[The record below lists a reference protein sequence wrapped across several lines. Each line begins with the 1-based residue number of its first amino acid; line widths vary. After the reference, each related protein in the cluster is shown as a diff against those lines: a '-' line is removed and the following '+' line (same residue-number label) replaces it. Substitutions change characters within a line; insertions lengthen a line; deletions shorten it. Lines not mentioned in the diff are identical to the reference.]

1 MVALNL
7 AKLKQTASAQT
18 ALRDSLQI
26 QLKELQAKRS
36 DLMIR
41 LQAEELTQVLF
52 QQTAKETQEQLRFH
66 IQDLV
71 QTALDSVFPGKYTFR
86 VDFELKRGRTEALLY
101 LDKDG
106 TKMNPMDSNG
116 GGVVDI
122 ISLALRLSAWSI
134 ARTAPIML
142 LDEPFKFLSAKYR
155 PLMGEM
161 LAGVSAR
168 LGLQIIMVTHDPDM
182 VEIADKVFRIDQK
195 NRKSFISEVTH

>member
-1 MVALNL
+1 MSAALQEL
-7 AKLKQTASAQT
+7 A
-18 ALRDSLQI
+18 
-26 QLKELQAKRS
+26 AKR
-36 DLMIR
+36 DRLFAKRENLRATGVELKDKGETLAVR
-41 LQAEELTQVLF
+41 LQAEELAQALF

-71 QTALDSVFPGKYTFR
+71 QSALDSVFPGKYTFK
-86 VDFELKRGRTEALLY
+86 VEFELKRGRTEAVLF

-106 TKMNPMDSNG
+106 TRMDPMDSNG

-122 ISLALRLSAWSI
+122 ISLALRISAWSI
-134 ARTAPIML
+134 SRTAPVLL

-161 LAGVSAR
+161 LAGISHR

-182 VEIADKVFRIDQK
+182 VEIADRIFTIDQK
-195 NRKSFISEVTH
+195 ARKSFISEISK